1 MKHPN
6 TILFSVLGGGGE
18 VGANCFQLSLNGH
31 QILLDCGTH
40 PKKEG
45 YAALPAF
52 SLLQRSPDALIVTHG
67 HVDHCGSTPYL
78 ARQFPGVKSYAT
90 LPTVRIMDRMLHN
103 SVAVMETIAK
113 ERGVAEYPLYEHA
126 DVSTAMSS
134 MQGVDFDSPF
144 DLHLDGLPVEA
155 QFLNAGHVLGSASV
169 LLRTPGH
176 SLFYTGDICE
186 IDQELMGGHR
196 LFDQNET
203 VDTLVIESTHGAT
216 EESSVLPYAEEALR
230 LGEAMAQVLK
240 GGGSVLVPC
249 FALGRMQEVLNVL
262 ARLQEER
269 VIPPVPIYASGL
281 GRAIYELYDRF
292 SHYLAPGAN
301 LRSLEQF
308 GRIGNVFDSNLVET
322 LIGHPCIM
330 VATSGMMLEN
340 TPSAL
345 IAQQMVRGSQHGIFF
360 VGYLDHETLG
370 YKLLHAKP
378 GDRLRFQLGFP
389 ETEIK
394 LETIKRFHFSAHAPR
409 AALQKIIDRFKPK
422 NIVYVHGDPD
432 ALDWMLLNTCNGS
445 RSFVPAIG
453 QTIALEA

>member
-1 MKHPN
+1 MKN
-6 TILFSVLGGGGE
+6 LSTILFSVLGGGGE
-18 VGANCFQLSLNGH
+18 VGANCFQLSLNGY

-45 YAALPAF
+45 YDALPAF
-52 SLLQRSPDALIVTHG
+52 SLLNRVPDALIISHG
-67 HVDHCGSTPYL
+67 HVDHCGSVPYL
-78 ARQFPGVKSYAT
+78 ARQFPGVKGYAT

-113 ERGVAEYPLYEHA
+113 ERGIAEYPLYDHA
-126 DVSTAMSS
+126 DVSTAMGS
-134 MQGVDFDSPF
+134 MQGLDFDTSF
-144 DLHLDGLPVEA
+144 DLELDGVGAEA
-155 QFLNAGHVLGSASV
+155 RFLHAGHVLGSASV
-169 LLRTPGH
+169 LLRTPKH

-196 LFDQNET
+196 LFDYNET

-230 LGEAMAQVLK
+230 LGEAITGVLR
-240 GGGSVLVPC
+240 GGGSVLLPC
-249 FALGRMQEVLNVL
+249 FALGRMQELLNVI

-269 VIPPVPIYASGL
+269 VIPPVPVYASGL

-292 SHYLAPGAN
+292 YHYLGPEAN
-301 LRSLEQF
+301 LRPLEQF
-308 GRIGNVFDSNLVET
+308 GRIGNAFDPNLVET

-345 IAQQMVRGSQHGIFF
+345 IAQQMVRKNHHGIFF

-378 GDRLRFQLGFP
+378 GDRLRFQLGLP

-394 LETIKRFHFSAHAPR
+394 LENIKRFHFSAHAPR
-409 AALQKIIDRFKPK
+409 AALRKVIDQLKPK

-432 ALDWMLLNTCNGS
+432 ALDWMQLNTCNGS

-453 QTIALEA
+453 QTVELEA